1 MVQWEKNRCVLTSL
15 GFLSFPMTLP
25 EEIFQVSQIHKQI
38 QNLLFMET
46 AVFAGLWHRT
56 SHMVSAGLTYFNIVD
71 QSHPQILGSTSNFLG
86 DSPLTIKVKDMVS
99 GHIYPSS
106 LCLVCFSI
114 PLRLES

>member
-15 GFLSFPMTLP
+15 GLLSFPVTLP

-38 QNLLFMET
+38 QNLLCMET

-71 QSHPQILGSTSNFLG
+71 QSHPIN
-86 DSPLTIKVKDMVS
+86 S
-99 GHIYPSS
+99 GIHKQLFRGFPIDDQG
-106 LCLVCFSI
+106 
-114 PLRLES
+114 